1 MSDLLRR
8 TLGEHIQIETVLA
21 GGLWITRIDRNQME
35 SSLLNLAVNPRDAM
49 PGGSKLTI
57 EIGNTYLDA
66 EYAAAHTEVTAG
78 QYVLIAVTDS
88 GTGMS
93 EELLAHAFDPFFT
106 TKEMGRGTGLG
117 LSEVHGFVK
126 PSGGHV
132 ELYSEAGSGT
142 TVKIYPPRHMTVED
156 PAVVAPRAA
165 PMTLPEGTETNLV
178 VEDDEDVRTYS
189 VNPLRILGCHVME
202 AADGP
207 TALGLLEQQ
216 PGISLRF
223 TDVGLPGLNGPQLA
237 DTARQHDPALQV
249 LFTTGYARNAIVHHG
264 ILDLGVH
271 LLPKPFTIAD
281 LAKTLRGLLD
291 KG

>member
-1 MSDLLRR
+1 LSDLLRR

-35 SSLLNLAVNPRDAM
+35 SSLLNLAVNARDAM
-49 PGGSKLTI
+49 PGGGKLTI
-57 EIGNTYLDA
+57 DIGNTYLDA

-78 QYVLIAVTDS
+78 QYVLVAVTDS

-93 EELLAHAFDPFFT
+93 EEVLAHGFDPFFT

-117 LSEVHGFVK
+117 LSQVHGFVK
-126 PSGGHV
+126 QSGGHV
-132 ELYSEAGSGT
+132 ELYSEAGGGT
-142 TVKIYPPRHMTVED
+142 TVKIYLPRHMTAED
-156 PAVVAPRAA
+156 AAVVAPRAA
-165 PMTLPEGTETNLV
+165 PMTLPEGTETIMA

-189 VNPLRILGCHVME
+189 VNTLRILGYHVME

-216 PGISLRF
+216 PGISLLF
-223 TDVGLPGLNGPQLA
+223 TDVGLPGLNGRQLA
-237 DTARQHDPALQV
+237 DAARQHDPALQV
-249 LFTTGYARNAIVHHG
+249 LFTTGYARNAIVHHS